1 MSFSANKLLK
11 KLTRNQKSHVMN
23 SESGVL
29 QGDKNPIFFITNN
42 MERSPDAGQQEQT
55 PFVIF
60 SLSFWGENIYVS
72 FTLLYI
78 IKQTICREAQRQ

>member
-11 KLTRNQKSHVMN
+11 KLTRNHKSHVMN
-23 SESGVL
+23 SESGVV

-42 MERSPDAGQQEQT
+42 MERPPDAGQQEQT
-55 PFVIF
+55 PFVNFFIF
-60 SLSFWGENIYVS
+60 LFWGENIYIS

-78 IKQTICREAQRQ
+78 H

>member
-11 KLTRNQKSHVMN
+11 KLTRNHKSHVMN
-23 SESGVL
+23 SESGVV

-55 PFVIF
+55 PFVNYFFLFGGKIF
-60 SLSFWGENIYVS
+60 IYP
-72 FTLLYI
+72 LLYYI
-78 IKQTICREAQRQ
+78 